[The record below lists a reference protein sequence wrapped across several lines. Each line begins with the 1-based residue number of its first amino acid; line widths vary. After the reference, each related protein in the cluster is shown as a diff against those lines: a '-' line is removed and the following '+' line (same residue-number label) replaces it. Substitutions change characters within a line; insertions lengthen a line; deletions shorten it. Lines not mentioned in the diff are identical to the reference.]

1 MKKLRV
7 LHIEDSIRDAQLLS
21 RHLLRAGYEL
31 TSERVETAD
40 AMRAALKASEW
51 DVILCDYS
59 MPQLNALAALSVMKE
74 TGLDIPFIII
84 SGTVGEDVAVE
95 AMRCG
100 AHDYLMKGNL
110 VRLVPTIEREV
121 QEARNR
127 RAQRETEKALRD
139 SHQGLRAL
147 FAAIPDLIFVFDVD
161 GRFLEIAQTDPSY
174 YRPTDSLI
182 GKSLTDVYPK
192 TESDFFLE
200 NIRAALNEG
209 QLCRVEYSVELDG
222 KEVWFD
228 GSISPLSKD
237 SVIWIARDITERK
250 LLEEQFRQSQKME
263 AIGRLAGG
271 IAHDFNNLLTA
282 IIGYSQVVLSR
293 LEEDDAIRWQ
303 IKEIEKAGRFAA
315 SLTNQLLA
323 FSRKQLLQPRVLD
336 LNSVILGIEK
346 MLHRLIGEDVEMIV
360 KLNPQLGNVKADP
373 GQIEQVIMN
382 LAVNARDAMLT
393 GGKLTI
399 ETDNVVLDETYA
411 SQHANV
417 SPGPYAL
424 LAISD
429 SGTGMD
435 KETQARIFEPFFT
448 TKELG
453 KGTGLGLSTVFG
465 IVKQSGGHIWLYS
478 ELGSGTTFKVY
489 LPLVDQPTQTIDVAV
504 PQVETLTGT
513 ETILLVEDEEMVRT
527 LTKEVLLS
535 KGYKVLEAEDATNA
549 LELYEQHNE
558 TIHLIITDVVMP
570 RISGRS
576 LVETIKLSQPE
587 IKVLYMSGYTD
598 NAIVHHGVIDEGT
611 AFLQKPFTPDGL
623 ARKVREV
630 LDAPGK

>member
-1 MKKLRV
+1 MKTLRY
-7 LHIEDSIRDAQLLS
+7 LNIEDSLGDAQLIS
-21 RHLLRAGYEL
+21 RHLYRVGYDL
-31 TSERVETAD
+31 IAYRVETAESL
-40 AMRAALKASEW
+40 RAALESGEW

-59 MPQLNALAALSVMKE
+59 MPQLNALTALSLLHE

-95 AMRCG
+95 AMRAG
-100 AHDYLMKGNL
+100 AHDYLMKDNL
-110 VRLVPTIEREV
+110 VRLAPTIEREV

-127 RAQRETEKALRD
+127 RAQRETENALRD
-139 SHQGLRAL
+139 SHAGLRAL
-147 FAAIPDLIFVFDVD
+147 FAAIPDLILVFDIH
-161 GRFLEIAQTDPSY
+161 GRFLEIGGTDPSY
-174 YRPTDSLI
+174 SRSIDSLI
-182 GKSLTDVYPK
+182 GKSLTDVYSNEK
-192 TESDFFLE
+192 SDFFLE
-200 NIRAALNEG
+200 NIRATLDKGEM
-209 QLCRVEYSVELDG
+209 CRVEYSLELDG
-222 KEVWFD
+222 KEAWFD

-282 IIGYSQVVLSR
+282 IIGYSQIILSR
-293 LEEDDAIRWQ
+293 LPKDDATGEQ
-303 IKEIEKAGRFAA
+303 VKEIEKAGRFAA

-323 FSRKQLLQPRVLD
+323 FSRKQMLQPRVLD
-336 LNSVILGIEK
+336 LNEVVLGLEK
-346 MLHRLIGEDVEMIV
+346 MLQRLIGEDVEMTVI
-360 KLNPQLGNVKADP
+360 LNPNLRNVKADK

-382 LAVNARDAMLT
+382 LAVNARDAMPQ

-399 ETDNVVLDETYA
+399 ETDNVVLDEVYA

-417 SPGPYAL
+417 TPGAYAL
-424 LAISD
+424 LGMSD

-435 KETQARIFEPFFT
+435 KETQTRIFEPFFT

-465 IVKQSGGHIWLYS
+465 IVRQSGGHIWLYS
-478 ELGSGTTFKVY
+478 ELGGGTTFKVY
-489 LPLVDQPTQTIDVAV
+489 LPLVEQPIQAIDVAA
-504 PQVETLTGT
+504 PTIEKLTGT
-513 ETILLVEDEEMVRT
+513 ETILLVEDEELVRT
-527 LTKEVLLS
+527 LTKEVLIS
-535 KGYKVLEAEDATNA
+535 KGYKVLEAQDAREAMNI
-549 LELYEQHNE
+549 YEQHNDQ
-558 TIHLIITDVVMP
+558 IHLMITDVVMP
-570 RISGRS
+570 GMSGRA
-576 LVETIKLSQPE
+576 LAEKLKLSQRG

-598 NAIVHHGVIDEGT
+598 NAIVHHGVLDEGT

-630 LDAPGK
+630 LDTP

>member
-161 GRFLEIAQTDPSY
+161 GRFLEIAQNDPSY

-293 LEEDDAIRWQ
+293 LQEDDAIRWQ

-489 LPLVDQPTQTIDVAV
+489 LPLVDQI
-504 PQVETLTGT
+504 
-513 ETILLVEDEEMVRT
+513 
-527 LTKEVLLS
+527 
-535 KGYKVLEAEDATNA
+535 
-549 LELYEQHNE
+549 
-558 TIHLIITDVVMP
+558 
-570 RISGRS
+570 GRAS
-576 LVETIKLSQPE
+576 C
-587 IKVLYMSGYTD
+587 
-598 NAIVHHGVIDEGT
+598 
-611 AFLQKPFTPDGL
+611 
-623 ARKVREV
+623 RERV
-630 LDAPGK
+630 